1 MRKHFSKIIAMLLV
15 VITLV
20 SLCVVPAAAAGSYP
34 MNCSIYYKDESGKT
48 VATTKTFSMNAAD
61 TTAQQTKYYS
71 PSVSGYALKYSSDSY
86 VTYAMMDKSFPASHY
101 VRQGSATYTV
111 YYVKT
116 ASSTITYQYEDRSGT
131 AAPTKTVT
139 GKEGA
144 SFTVTSPTVTGYTP
158 NRSSVSGTYGD
169 GNHSVYYYEKSYTV
183 SYNANGG
190 SGAPS
195 SQTKWHTTNLTLSST
210 RPTRT
215 GYTFQGW
222 GTSSSSTTASY
233 QPGGTYSSN
242 TSRTLYAVWQLN
254 KYTVSYNANGGSGA
268 PSSQTKAYGLDL
280 TLSSTTPTRSGYT
293 FKGWGTSSSSTT
305 ASYQPGGT
313 YTSNS
318 SRTLYAIWESN
329 APTTYTVSYNANG
342 GSGAPASQTK
352 THGVTLT
359 LSSTKPSRSGYTF
372 LGWSTSSSAK
382 TASYSAGGSYTTNA
396 SCTMYAVWS
405 CSHSSTSQSYVTGCD
420 WERTCNNCG
429 VVTAT
434 GTTHGPYSYGSWT
447 YYSTSQHRRY
457 KDCDYGDYSTYE
469 YGSHSKTTE
478 YEQYSST
485 QHKYYS
491 YCSTCA
497 SMIGSASYEAHDF
510 SSTTSGGKTVSVCN
524 DCGYTKETVQN
535 YTVSYNAN
543 GGSGAPSS
551 QTKTYG
557 VTLTLSSVVPTRSG
571 YTFMGWGTSS
581 SSTSASYSAGG
592 SYTNN
597 ASITLYAIW
606 SCPHSSASQSYVTG
620 CDWQRVCDTCGTVLS
635 TGTTHGPYTYSA
647 WEYYSTTQHVRY
659 KNCDHGDYSEAQYQ
673 GHSLETKF
681 EQYTASQHKYY
692 SYCSECDNMVGNSNT
707 EAHSFTSTE
716 SNGNIIYTCSEC
728 GYSYSVKKTYTV
740 SYNAN
745 GGINPPSSQTK
756 IHGET
761 LTLSSS
767 VPTRDG
773 YDFKGWSTSSS
784 ATSATYAAGGSYT
797 SNASTTLYAVWEKT
811 IFTVS
816 YNANGGS
823 GAPASQTKTIGQS
836 VTISTVQPTRTN
848 HAFMGW
854 ATSSTAT
861 SPEYYGGETYYAD
874 ASVTLYAVWVER
886 NYDFSVSNLSTTPAE
901 VYQYEKISIL
911 FRTDSWDRNLPYDDI
926 PVEVLLNGS
935 VIYSTTVDFIKYGV
949 QNFSFDLNV
958 GALLG
963 QQNLEV
969 RVNWADHTN
978 ETRTNNNSATTTFNV
993 KKLIETSTES
1003 VAVTG
1008 EYVEGF
1014 DVISSFYVTNEA
1026 SSDIIPSDGVSSD
1039 FVVYSM
1045 NGSSTNVVS
1054 QQTWESVVIPAGGR
1068 NLVYFKW
1075 RVPAGSAGTTY
1086 FCKGTINPGRMAN
1099 ETNGANNTTEYA
1111 VLAQSIGSSQ
1121 TPNTHFESSAPSSY
1135 NPAITAP
1142 TAKSGS
1148 ATWNMWVYE
1157 NGSIVLK
1164 NYGVSVSSADPDL
1177 LPSSACLT
1185 AEKVGNTWKMRSGYG
1200 VTVSWNPKLAAR
1212 SGYTMPGADAYTSA
1226 QCVYA
1231 TFPEYSYSTASDR
1244 YRTLEQFSGNYQF
1257 VQNTDAD
1264 GNARVHFIPVYVEDG
1279 NYTVSVTAT
1288 HIWTPAGMI
1297 SAVRNV
1303 KVTIDGTIYDD
1314 WYQG

>member
-1 MRKHFSKIIAMLLV
+1 MKKYLSRIIAIVIV
-15 VITLV
+15 VATLV
-20 SLCVVPAAAAGSYP
+20 TMFAVPASAAGYY
-34 MNCSIYYKDESGKT
+34 MACTIYYKDESGVQ

-61 TTAQQTKYYS
+61 TTAQNKQYAS
-71 PSVSGYALKYSSDSY
+71 PSVSGYTLKNSSDAY
-86 VTYAMMDKSFPASHY
+86 VTYLMMDKSFGSSHY
-101 VRQGSATYTV
+101 TREGSATYTV
-111 YYVKT
+111 YYVKN
-116 ASSTITYQYEDRSGT
+116 ASSSIYYNYANAGT
-131 AAPTKTVT
+131 AYPTKTVS
-139 GKEGA
+139 GRPGN
-144 SFTVTSPTVTGYTP
+144 SFTVTSPTITGYTP
-158 NRSSVSGTYGD
+158 NKSSVTGTYGS
-169 GNHSVYYYEKSYTV
+169 GSHVVTYYEKSYTV
-183 SYNANGG
+183 TYNANGG
-190 SGAPS
+190 SGAPGV
-195 SQTKWHTTNLTLSST
+195 QTKKYFTDLKLSST
-210 RPTRT
+210 IPTRT
-215 GYTFQGW
+215 GYSFGGW
-222 GTSSSSTTASY
+222 GTTSTDTSINY
-233 QPGGTYSSN
+233 SPGDTYSSN
-242 TSRTLYAVWQLN
+242 SSITLYAIWNRN
-254 KYTVSYNANGGSGA
+254 KYTVSFNANGGSGA
-268 PSSQTKAYGLDL
+268 PASQTKLYGLDM
-280 TLSSTTPTRSGYT
+280 TLSSTVPTRSGYT
-293 FKGWGTSSSSTT
+293 FKGWGTSSTSTT

-318 SRTLYAIWESN
+318 ARTLYAIWESN

-359 LSSTKPSRSGYTF
+359 LSSTKPTRSGYTF
-372 LGWSTSSSAK
+372 LGWSTSSSA
-382 TASYSAGGSYTTNA
+382 TSASYSAGGSYSTNA

-405 CSHSSTSQSYVTGCD
+405 CSHSSTSQHYVTGCD

-434 GTTHGPYSYGSWT
+434 GTTHGPYSYSDWV
-447 YYSTSQHRRY
+447 YYSTSQHRRT
-457 KDCDYGDYSTYE
+457 KSCDYGDYSTYE

-510 SSTTSGGKTVSVCN
+510 TSTTSGGKTVSVCN
-524 DCGYTKETVQN
+524 DCGYTKESVQT

-543 GGSGAPSS
+543 GGSGAPAS

-557 VTLTLSSVVPTRSG
+557 VTLTLSSVVPTRTG
-571 YTFMGWGTSS
+571 YEFKGWGTSS
-581 SSTSASYSAGG
+581 ASTSPSYLAGASYS
-592 SYTNN
+592 NN

-606 SCPHSSASQSYVTG
+606 NCPHSSATQNYVTG
-620 CDWQRVCDTCGTVLS
+620 CDWQRVCNTCGTILS

-647 WEYYSTTQHVRY
+647 WEYYSTSQHLRY
-659 KNCDHGDYSEAQYQ
+659 KNCNYGDFSEAQYQ

-681 EQYTASQHKYY
+681 EQYTSSQHKYY
-692 SYCSECDNMVGNSNT
+692 SYCSECDSMVGNAST

-761 LTLSSS
+761 LTLTSAK
-767 VPTRDG
+767 PTREG
-773 YDFKGWSTSSS
+773 YDFKGWATSSS

-797 SNASTTLYAVWEKT
+797 SNANTTLYAVWEKT

-861 SPEYYGGETYYAD
+861 TPNYYGGETYYAD
-874 ASVTLYAVWVER
+874 ASITLYAVWVER
-886 NYDFSVSNLSTTPAE
+886 NYDFSVSNFSTTPGE
-901 VYQYEKISIL
+901 VYQYEKISVL
-911 FRTDSWDRNLPYDDI
+911 FRTDSWDRNLPYDNI

-935 VIYSTTVDFIKYGV
+935 VIYSTTVDFVKYGV

-963 QQNLEV
+963 EQTLV
-969 RVNWADHTN
+969 ARVNWADHNN
-978 ETRTNNNSATTTFNV
+978 ETRTTNNSATTTFNV

-1003 VAVTG
+1003 VTVNG
-1008 EYVEGF
+1008 DYVEGF
-1014 DVISSFYVTNEA
+1014 EVISSFYVTNEA
-1026 SSDIIPSDGVSSD
+1026 SSDIIPSDGVSFD

-1054 QQTWESVVIPAGGR
+1054 QQTWSNVVIPAGGR

-1086 FCKGTINPGRMAN
+1086 FCKGTINPGRMTN
-1099 ETNGANNTTEYA
+1099 ETNGSNNTTEFA

-1121 TPNTHFESSAPSSY
+1121 TANTRYEDKAPAGYTS
-1135 NPAITAP
+1135 TASPP
-1142 TAKSGS
+1142 TERTGS

-1157 NGSIVLK
+1157 GGVFVLK
-1164 NYGVSVSSADPDL
+1164 QYGIAITNVDPL
-1177 LPSSACLT
+1177 VEPGSGCAT
-1185 AEKVGNTWKMRSGYG
+1185 AIKTSDSWKMRSGYG
-1200 VTVSWNPKLAAR
+1200 IMLSWTPSMVAK
-1212 SGYTMPGADAYTSA
+1212 SGYTMPGSNAYTLP
-1226 QCVYA
+1226 QVVYA
-1231 TFPEYSYSTASDR
+1231 TLPEYAYSLTDGR
-1244 YRTLEQFSGNYQF
+1244 YRTLESVGGSFRFYENS
-1257 VQNTDAD
+1257 DAD
-1264 GNARVHFIPVYVEDG
+1264 KNDRVHFIPVYVNDG
-1279 NYTVSVTAT
+1279 AYTVSVTAT
-1288 HIWTPAGMI
+1288 QIWTPAGMLY
-1297 SAVRNV
+1297 AVRNANTI
-1303 KVTIDGTIYDD
+1303 TIDGTIYDD

>member
-1 MRKHFSKIIAMLLV
+1 MKKHFSRVLAMVLV
-15 VITLV
+15 LVTLV
-20 SLCVVPAAAAGSYP
+20 ATFAVPASAAGSYP
-34 MNCSIYYKDESGKT
+34 MSCSIYYKDESGKQ

-61 TTAQQTKYYS
+61 TNAQQTKYYS
-71 PSVSGYALKYSSDSY
+71 PTVSGYALKNSSDSY

-101 VRQGSATYTV
+101 VRNGTATYTV

-139 GKEGA
+139 GKQGA

-195 SQTKWHTTNLTLSST
+195 SQTKWYTTNLKLSST
-210 RPTRT
+210 KPTRT

-222 GTSSSSTTASY
+222 STSSSATSASY
-233 QPGGTYSSN
+233 SAGGTFSTNAN
-242 TSRTLYAVWQLN
+242 TTLYAVWAKN
-254 KYTVSYNANGGSGA
+254 KYTISFNANGGSGA
-268 PSSQTKAYGLDL
+268 PSSQTKTYGLDL
-280 TLSSTTPTRSGYT
+280 TLSSTKPTRSGYT

-305 ASYQPGGT
+305 ASYQPGGK

-318 SRTLYAIWESN
+318 SATLYAVWESN

-342 GSGAPASQTK
+342 GSGAPSSQTK

-359 LSSTKPSRSGYTF
+359 LSSTKPTRSGYSF

-405 CSHSSTSQSYVTGCD
+405 CSHSSTFQSYVTGCD
-420 WERTCNNCG
+420 WERTCNTCG
-429 VVTAT
+429 VVTST
-434 GTTHGPYSYGSWT
+434 GTTHGPYSYSDWV
-447 YYSTSQHRRY
+447 YYSTSQHRRT

-478 YEQYSST
+478 YERYSST

-510 SSTTSGGKTVSVCN
+510 TSTTSGGKTVSVCN
-524 DCGYTKETVQN
+524 DCGYTKETVQT
-535 YTVSYNAN
+535 YTVNYNAN
-543 GGSGAPSS
+543 GGSGAPAS

-557 VTLTLSSVVPTRSG
+557 VTLTLSSVVPTRTG
-571 YTFMGWGTSS
+571 YEFKGWGTSS
-581 SSTSASYSAGG
+581 ASTSPSYSAGG

-606 SCPHSSASQSYVTG
+606 NCPHSSATQSYVTG
-620 CDWQRVCDTCGTVLS
+620 CDWQRVCNTCGTILS
-635 TGTTHGPYTYSA
+635 TGTTHGPYTYTA
-647 WEYYSTTQHVRY
+647 WEYYSTSQHVRY
-659 KNCDHGDYSEAQYQ
+659 KNCNHGDFSEAQYQ

-692 SYCSECDNMVGNSNT
+692 SYCSECDSMVGNSST

-761 LTLSSS
+761 LTLTSAK
-767 VPTRDG
+767 PTREG
-773 YDFKGWSTSSS
+773 YDFKGWATSSS
-784 ATSATYAAGGSYT
+784 ATSVTYAAGGSYT
-797 SNASTTLYAVWEKT
+797 SNANTTLYAVWQKT

-861 SPEYYGGETYYAD
+861 TPEYYGGETYYAD
-874 ASVTLYAVWVER
+874 ASVTLYAVWIER
-886 NYDFSVSNLSTTPAE
+886 NYDFSVSNFSTTPGE
-901 VYQYEKISIL
+901 VYQYEKISIM
-911 FRTDSWDRNLPYDDI
+911 FRADSWDRNLPYDNI

-949 QNFSFDLNV
+949 QNFSFDMNV

-963 QQNLEV
+963 QQTLV
-969 RVNWADHTN
+969 ARINWADHNN
-978 ETRTNNNSATTTFNV
+978 ETRTTNNSVSTTFNV

-1003 VAVTG
+1003 VTVNG
-1008 EYVEGF
+1008 DYVEGF
-1014 DVISSFYVTNEA
+1014 EVISSFYVTNEA
-1026 SSDIIPSDGVSSD
+1026 ASDIIPSDGVSFD

-1054 QQTWESVVIPAGGR
+1054 QQTWDSVVIPAGGR

-1075 RVPAGSAGTTY
+1075 KVPEGSAGTTY

-1099 ETNGANNTTEYA
+1099 ESNSSNNTTEFA

-1121 TPNTHFESSAPSSY
+1121 TPNTHFESNAPSSY
-1135 NPAITAP
+1135 NPSITAP
-1142 TAKSGS
+1142 NAKSGS

-1164 NYGVSVSSADPDL
+1164 QYGVSVTSADPDL

-1185 AEKVGNTWKMRSGYG
+1185 AEKVGNTWKMKSGYG
-1200 VTVSWNPKLAAR
+1200 VTLSWNPKLVAK
-1212 SGYTMPGADAYTSA
+1212 SGYTMPSSNAYTAA
-1226 QCVYA
+1226 QSVFA
-1231 TFPEYSYSTASDR
+1231 TFPEYAYSTASYK
-1244 YRTLEQFSGNYQF
+1244 YRTLEQVGGYCQF
-1257 VQNTDAD
+1257 VENADAD

-1279 NYTVSVTAT
+1279 NYTVSATAT

-1303 KVTIDGTIYDD
+1303 NVVIDGTIYDD

>member
-20 SLCVVPAAAAGSYP
+20 SLCAIPASAAGYY
-34 MNCSIYYKDESGKT
+34 MACSIYYKDESGNQ

-61 TTAQQTKYYS
+61 TTAQNKQYAS
-71 PSVSGYALKYSSDSY
+71 PSVSGYTLKNSSDAY
-86 VTYAMMDKSFPASHY
+86 VTYLMMDKTFGSSHY
-101 VRQGSATYTV
+101 TREGSATYTV
-111 YYVKT
+111 YYVKN
-116 ASSTITYQYEDRSGT
+116 ASSSIYYNYANAGT
-131 AAPTKTVT
+131 AYPTKTVS
-139 GKEGA
+139 GRPGN
-144 SFTVTSPTVTGYTP
+144 SFTVTSPTITGYTP
-158 NRSSVSGTYGD
+158 NKSSVTGTYGS
-169 GNHSVYYYEKSYTV
+169 GSHVVTYYEKSYTV
-183 SYNANGG
+183 TYNANGG
-190 SGAPS
+190 SGAPGV
-195 SQTKWHTTNLTLSST
+195 QTKKYFTNLKLSST
-210 RPTRT
+210 IPTRT
-215 GYTFQGW
+215 GYSFGGW
-222 GTSSSSTTASY
+222 GTTSTDTSINY
-233 QPGGTYSSN
+233 SPGDTYSSN
-242 TSRTLYAVWQLN
+242 SSITLYAIWNRN
-254 KYTVSYNANGGSGA
+254 KYTVSFNANGGSGA
-268 PSSQTKAYGLDL
+268 PASQTKLYGLDM
-280 TLSSTTPTRSGYT
+280 TLSSTVPTRSGYT
-293 FKGWGTSSSSTT
+293 FKGWGTSSTSTT

-318 SRTLYAIWESN
+318 ARTLYAIWESN

-359 LSSTKPSRSGYTF
+359 LSSTKPTRSGYTF
-372 LGWSTSSSAK
+372 LGWSTSSSA
-382 TASYSAGGSYTTNA
+382 TSASYSAGGSYSTNA

-405 CSHSSTSQSYVTGCD
+405 CSHSSTSQHYVTGCD

-434 GTTHGPYSYGSWT
+434 GTTHGPYSYSDWV
-447 YYSTSQHRRY
+447 YYSTSQHRRT
-457 KDCDYGDYSTYE
+457 KSCDYGDYSTYE

-510 SSTTSGGKTVSVCN
+510 TSTTSGGKTVSVCN
-524 DCGYTKETVQN
+524 DCGYTKESVQT

-551 QTKTYG
+551 QTKTHG
-557 VTLTLSSVVPTRSG
+557 VTLTLSSVAPTRTG
-571 YTFMGWGTSS
+571 YTFMGWGTTS

-606 SCPHSSASQSYVTG
+606 NCPHSSATQNYVTG
-620 CDWQRVCDTCGTVLS
+620 CDWQRVCNTCGTILS
-635 TGTTHGPYTYSA
+635 TGTTHGPYTYTA
-647 WEYYSTTQHVRY
+647 WEYYSTSQHVRY
-659 KNCDHGDYSEAQYQ
+659 KNCSYGDYSEEQYQ
-673 GHSLETKF
+673 GHALTTKF

-692 SYCSECDNMVGNSNT
+692 SHCSECDSMVGNAST

-767 VPTRDG
+767 IPTRDG
-773 YDFKGWSTSSS
+773 YDFKGWSASSS
-784 ATSATYAAGGSYT
+784 ATSATYSAGGSYT
-797 SNASTTLYAVWEKT
+797 SNESITLYAVWQKT
-811 IFTVS
+811 IFTIS

-836 VTISTVQPTRTN
+836 VTISTVQPTKTN

-861 SPEYYGGETYYAD
+861 TPNYYGGETYYAD
-874 ASVTLYAVWVER
+874 ESVTLYAVWVER
-886 NYDFSVSNLSTTPAE
+886 NYDFSVSNFSTTPGE
-901 VYQYEKISIL
+901 VYQYEKISVL
-911 FRTDSWDRNLPYDDI
+911 FRTDSWDRNLPYDNI

-935 VIYSTTVDFIKYGV
+935 VIYSTTVDFVKYGV

-963 QQNLEV
+963 EQTLV
-969 RVNWADHTN
+969 ARVNWADHNN
-978 ETRTNNNSATTTFNV
+978 ETRTTNNSATTTFNV

-1003 VAVTG
+1003 VTVNG
-1008 EYVEGF
+1008 DYVEGF
-1014 DVISSFYVTNEA
+1014 EVISSFYVTNEA
-1026 SSDIIPSDGVSSD
+1026 SSDIIPSDGVSFD
-1039 FVVYSM
+1039 FVAYSM

-1054 QQTWESVVIPAGGR
+1054 QQTWSNVVIPAGGR

-1086 FCKGTINPGRMAN
+1086 FCKGTINPSRMTN
-1099 ETNGANNTTEYA
+1099 ETNGSNNTTEFA
-1111 VLAQSIGSSQ
+1111 VLAQSFATSQ
-1121 TPNTHFESSAPSSY
+1121 TPNTQYEDKAPSGY
-1135 NPAITAP
+1135 NANIATPITKAG
-1142 TAKSGS
+1142 T

-1157 NGSIVLK
+1157 GGRLVLK
-1164 NYGVSVSSADPDL
+1164 NYGITVTSVNPEVSPSANC
-1177 LPSSACLT
+1177 ST
-1185 AEKVGNTWKMRSGYG
+1185 AVKTGNVWTMKSGYG
-1200 VTVSWNPKLAAR
+1200 ITMNWTPNIVSK
-1212 SGYTMPGADAYTSA
+1212 SGCVMPSSDAYTSL
-1226 QCVYA
+1226 QNVYA
-1231 TFPEYSYSTASDR
+1231 TFSEFGYSTASNK
-1244 YRTLEQFSGNYQF
+1244 YRTLESVGGTYTFEA
-1257 VQNTDAD
+1257 NTDAD
-1264 GNARVHFIPVYVEDG
+1264 NNERLHFIPVYVENG
-1279 NYTVSVTAT
+1279 NYIVSVTAT
-1288 HIWTPAGMI
+1288 QIWTPAGMI
-1297 SAVRNV
+1297 TATRNSNTV
-1303 KVTIDGTIYDD
+1303 NINGTIYDD

>member
-20 SLCVVPAAAAGSYP
+20 SLCAIPASAAGYY
-34 MNCSIYYKDESGKT
+34 MACSIYYKDESGNQ

-61 TTAQQTKYYS
+61 TTAQNKQYAS
-71 PSVSGYALKYSSDSY
+71 PSVSGYTLKNSSDAY
-86 VTYAMMDKSFPASHY
+86 VTYLMMDKTFGSSHY
-101 VRQGSATYTV
+101 TREGSATYTV
-111 YYVKT
+111 YYVKN
-116 ASSTITYQYEDRSGT
+116 ASSSIYYNYANAGT
-131 AAPTKTVT
+131 AYPTKTVS
-139 GKEGA
+139 GRPGN
-144 SFTVTSPTVTGYTP
+144 SFTVTSPTITGYTP
-158 NRSSVSGTYGD
+158 NKSSVTGTYGS
-169 GNHSVYYYEKSYTV
+169 GSHVVTYYEKSYTV
-183 SYNANGG
+183 TYNANGG
-190 SGAPS
+190 SGAPGV
-195 SQTKWHTTNLTLSST
+195 QTKKYFTNLKLSST
-210 RPTRT
+210 IPTRT
-215 GYTFQGW
+215 GYSFGGW
-222 GTSSSSTTASY
+222 GTTSTDTSINY
-233 QPGGTYSSN
+233 SPGDTYSSN
-242 TSRTLYAVWQLN
+242 SSITLYAIWNRN
-254 KYTVSYNANGGSGA
+254 KYTVSFNANGGSGA
-268 PSSQTKAYGLDL
+268 PASQTKLYGLDM
-280 TLSSTTPTRSGYT
+280 TLSSTVPTRSGYT
-293 FKGWGTSSSSTT
+293 FKGWGTSSTSTT

-318 SRTLYAIWESN
+318 ARTLYAIWESN

-359 LSSTKPSRSGYTF
+359 LSSTKPTRSGYTF
-372 LGWSTSSSAK
+372 LGWSTSSSA
-382 TASYSAGGSYTTNA
+382 TSASYSAGGSYSTNA

-405 CSHSSTSQSYVTGCD
+405 CSHSSTSQHYVTGCD

-434 GTTHGPYSYGSWT
+434 GTTHGPYSYSDWV
-447 YYSTSQHRRY
+447 YYSTSQHRRT
-457 KDCDYGDYSTYE
+457 KSCDYGDYSTYE

-510 SSTTSGGKTVSVCN
+510 TSTTSGGKTVSVCN
-524 DCGYTKETVQN
+524 DCGYTKESVQT

-551 QTKTYG
+551 QTKTHG
-557 VTLTLSSVVPTRSG
+557 VTLTLSSVAPTRTG
-571 YTFMGWGTSS
+571 YTFMGWGTTS

-606 SCPHSSASQSYVTG
+606 NCPHSSATQNYVTG
-620 CDWQRVCDTCGTVLS
+620 CDWQRVCNTCGTILS
-635 TGTTHGPYTYSA
+635 TGTTHGPYTYTA
-647 WEYYSTTQHVRY
+647 WEYYSTSQHVRY
-659 KNCDHGDYSEAQYQ
+659 KNCSYGDYSEEQYQ
-673 GHSLETKF
+673 GHALTTKF

-692 SYCSECDNMVGNSNT
+692 SHCSECDSMVGNAST

-767 VPTRDG
+767 IPTRDG
-773 YDFKGWSTSSS
+773 YDFKGWSASSS
-784 ATSATYAAGGSYT
+784 ATSATYSAGGSYT
-797 SNASTTLYAVWEKT
+797 SNESITLYAVWQKT
-811 IFTVS
+811 IFTIS

-836 VTISTVQPTRTN
+836 VTISTVQPTKTN

-861 SPEYYGGETYYAD
+861 TPNYYGGETYYAD
-874 ASVTLYAVWVER
+874 ESVTLYAVWVER
-886 NYDFSVSNLSTTPAE
+886 NYDFSVSNFSTTPGE
-901 VYQYEKISIL
+901 VYQYEKISVL
-911 FRTDSWDRNLPYDDI
+911 FRTDSWDRNLPYDNI

-935 VIYSTTVDFIKYGV
+935 VIYSTTVDFVKYGV

-963 QQNLEV
+963 EQTLV
-969 RVNWADHTN
+969 ARVNWADHNN
-978 ETRTNNNSATTTFNV
+978 ETRTTNNSATTTFNV

-1003 VAVTG
+1003 VTVNG
-1008 EYVEGF
+1008 DYVEGF
-1014 DVISSFYVTNEA
+1014 EVISSFYVTNEA
-1026 SSDIIPSDGVSSD
+1026 SSDIIPSDGVSFD
-1039 FVVYSM
+1039 FVAYSM

-1054 QQTWESVVIPAGGR
+1054 QQTWSNVVIPAGGR

-1086 FCKGTINPGRMAN
+1086 FCKGTINPSRMTN
-1099 ETNGANNTTEYA
+1099 ETNGSNNTTEFA
-1111 VLAQSIGSSQ
+1111 VLAQSFATSQ
-1121 TPNTHFESSAPSSY
+1121 TPNTQYEDKAPSGY
-1135 NPAITAP
+1135 NANIATP
-1142 TAKSGS
+1142 TTKAGT

-1157 NGSIVLK
+1157 GGRLVLK
-1164 NYGVSVSSADPDL
+1164 NYGITVTSVNPEVSPSANC
-1177 LPSSACLT
+1177 ST
-1185 AEKVGNTWKMRSGYG
+1185 AVKTGNVWTMKSGYG
-1200 VTVSWNPKLAAR
+1200 ITMNWTPNIVSK
-1212 SGYTMPGADAYTSA
+1212 SGCVMPSSDAYTSL
-1226 QCVYA
+1226 QNVYA
-1231 TFPEYSYSTASDR
+1231 TFSEFGYSTASNK
-1244 YRTLEQFSGNYQF
+1244 YRTLESVGGTYTFEA
-1257 VQNTDAD
+1257 NTDAD
-1264 GNARVHFIPVYVEDG
+1264 NNERLHFIPVYVENG
-1279 NYTVSVTAT
+1279 NYIVSVTAT
-1288 HIWTPAGMI
+1288 QIWTPAGMI
-1297 SAVRNV
+1297 TATRNSNTV
-1303 KVTIDGTIYDD
+1303 NINGTIYDD